1 LKKIFVVARW
11 EFVEKARTKAFI
23 ISLIIS
29 PILILAFSLGPTLM
43 ITHQED
49 DSPKPIG
56 VIDKSGEFIKSLPVK
71 ISGYRLKDKQP
82 NYILRNL
89 NESRLSYA
97 EIKRK
102 ADSLILGNFIDACIA
117 INKQN
122 GSLKVEYRSR
132 TAVGFKDIKRFE
144 NAVNQIRI
152 ENEFRKKG
160 ADTAL
165 IGIVSSNIEI
175 GQFKVTKEGKVS
187 KSDFLGTFLS
197 SLVFIIVLMMT
208 ILSSGGMLIRSLVE
222 EKSSRLI
229 EILVSSCNSRELL
242 GGKVIGLS
250 LLGLLQVLVWGLLSA
265 LLVNNNI
272 IPADTFS
279 NILPMLLYFALGYC
293 FYSALFVGIGSVV
306 STEQEAQII
315 NGYLAM
321 FLLVPI
327 IFLVPVIENPE
338 SLLVRILSYVPFTS
352 PTIMILR
359 LNVAQISFSEIL
371 LTIIILAAS
380 TAAAVVFAA
389 KIFRIG
395 ILSYGKM
402 PKLKE
407 LISWMKE
414 K

>member
-1 LKKIFVVARW
+1 
-11 EFVEKARTKAFI
+11 
-23 ISLIIS
+23 
-29 PILILAFSLGPTLM
+29 M

-56 VIDKSGEFIKSLPVK
+56 VIDKSGDFIKSLPVK
-71 ISGYRLKDKQP
+71 ISEYRLKDKQP

-89 NESRLSYA
+89 DESRLSYA

-102 ADSLILGNFIDACIA
+102 ADSLILGNFIDACVA

-132 TAVGFKDIKRFE
+132 TAGGFKDIKRFE

-160 ADTAL
+160 ADTSL
-165 IGIVSSNIEI
+165 IRIVSSNIEI
-175 GQFKVTKEGKVS
+175 GQFKVTREGKVS